1 MAAFLFVWSVH
12 HLMMP
17 SHRLH
22 PIQLEADSYFLH
34 KIFWGCKPQQGKS
47 IPKQGKFIP
56 VRNWGIWFFKF
67 FKFETALLE
76 LLKNADSEVVTA
88 NRFCTKKL
96 PMNQISAL
104 PNPLKI
110 LFQEYNQGQIE
121 SVGFRSFKEILEA
134 IRLMDAEER
143 RELKRV
149 LFA

>member
-1 MAAFLFVWSVH
+1 MAASLFVWSVH

-34 KIFWGCKPQQGKS
+34 KIFWGCKPQQGK
-47 IPKQGKFIP
+47 FIP
-56 VRNWGIWFFKF
+56 TRNLGIWFFKF

-76 LLKNADSEVVTA
+76 LLKNADPEVVTA
-88 NRFCTKKL
+88 NRFCTKEL

-104 PNPLKI
+104 SNPLKI

-121 SVGFRSFKEILEA
+121 SVDFCSFKEILEA
-134 IRLMDAEER
+134 IRLMDADER
-143 RELKRV
+143 RELTRA